1 MGRGTGWKDAKDRV
15 FKEVG
20 KAAADGANKLADH
33 VHKATV
39 TKEEWQKEKELRQ
52 IKEENERAERIANL
66 EAQRAE
72 QLRIKEERE
81 EAAAQKAAEEE
92 AAAQKA
98 AEDQAKIEA
107 LEREISALEQENK
120 AAEEANK
127 SAEHSSTPVGTEVN
141 QEGDSTPLC
150 ENLPID
156 GSCQDGFV
164 LNLAGCCEVA

>member
-1 MGRGTGWKDAKDRV
+1 MGRGTGWKAAKDR
-15 FKEVG
+15 FINEVG

-52 IKEENERAERIANL
+52 IKEENERAERIAKL
-66 EAQRAE
+66 EEQRAE

-81 EAAAQKAAEEE
+81 QAAEE
-92 AAAQKA
+92 AAQKA

-107 LEREISALEQENK
+107 LEREIAALEQENK
-120 AAEEANK
+120 AEEEAAAQNIDE
-127 SAEHSSTPVGTEVN
+127 SSSTTVNVEVDQVGDAAPV
-141 QEGDSTPLC
+141 C
-150 ENLPID
+150 ENLPVE